1 MLKPFMAKCREG
13 FDAGCCNWC
22 TVFAHIFVHASSFY
36 SALSEANQEAT
47 KKVMEAVISDHGGS
61 ERCPWSAAEM
71 KGIHIN

>member
-1 MLKPFMAKCREG
+1 M
-13 FDAGCCNWC
+13 FDAEKGLVQGVV
-22 TVFAHIFVHASSFY
+22 TVYCFFHIFVHASSFY
-36 SALSEANQEAT
+36 SALSEANQKAT